1 MDMRR
6 MVRSCDFRDL
16 KSIGD
21 RFSWVGQKGTHMVKC
36 CLDRSMATTEWFHLF
51 PAAET
56 EFLEFGESDHR
67 PLITYISESN
77 DQSKGCFRYDARC
90 FNKEGFKDAVIQGW
104 KNPTEG
110 YTSSNFIQ
118 RISQCRRSISRWKR
132 RNRLNAEEKIAHIR
146 HKLDRIISSGQGS
159 LIERDRLRRELNE
172 AYIDEELFWKN
183 KSRNTW
189 LNVGDR
195 NTRYFHNSAKVRN
208 QRNNINSI
216 IDNQGVVRRGNN
228 QIGEVAI
235 DYFTD
240 LFRSQP
246 VNEALLTD
254 IFQGFQKRVTDE
266 INKELIREVS
276 DDEIYKAVFSIGPH
290 RAPGPDGFT
299 GIFYHQFWNEIKQ
312 EVISEVKRFFNEDS
326 L

>member
-1 MDMRR
+1 M
-6 MVRSCDFRDL
+6 
-16 KSIGD
+16 
-21 RFSWVGQKGTHMVKC
+21 
-36 CLDRSMATTEWFHLF
+36 
-51 PAAET
+51 
-56 EFLEFGESDHR
+56 
-67 PLITYISESN
+67 
-77 DQSKGCFRYDARC
+77 
-90 FNKEGFKDAVIQGW
+90 
-104 KNPTEG
+104 
-110 YTSSNFIQ
+110 
-118 RISQCRRSISRWKR
+118 
-132 RNRLNAEEKIAHIR
+132 NAEEKIAHIR
-146 HKLDRIISSGQGS
+146 HKLDRIIFSGQGS

-246 VNEALLTD
+246 VNEALLTY

-276 DDEIYKAVFSIGPH
+276 DDEIYKAMFSIGPH

-299 GIFYHQFWNEIKQ
+299 GIFYHQFWNEIKP

-326 L
+326 LEQLHNQTNLCLIPKIEDPSSMSDFRLIALCNVSYKIISKILVGRLKAHLSGAISENQAAFIPSRMITDNIIIIAYRSEKNNQNPIWH